1 MKQFLISLILLLT
14 TFAAHA
20 ADDYIESFNIVSDEY
35 NNTVHGAGVIRQI
48 NGGTVVIPEF
58 DESCPEELK
67 GPFSHACKILEEY
80 LYPSLPLR
88 VKVSCGRL
96 TGSSANSISKV
107 KSPTRDNFGNNL
119 SCNNSPMTLIKGVIV
134 ADLGHDQDVTYLS
147 SVPNIEFLTAN
158 PDIEITYNE
167 SKLSEMSF
175 SLDAVTDA
183 KYDFISVA
191 LRDLLIG
198 FGFSSG
204 FRYDP
209 VSKELNNPKRDMIP
223 FESCISQALG
233 GINITPAERL
243 ARATQGELKIKSINK
258 SLNLYAPEQWK
269 NGQSLN
275 YFIPQDDCLL
285 SQILSYNFC
294 KGMSFRTIS
303 DAYDEFVF
311 HDILGWNAN
320 FTTGS
325 GASSSANGSTSL
337 LMPYNGSLDLESTEY
352 GQTIQ
357 SNLNVNST
365 RQRSASSTNT
375 EVEEYAKQFHPFY
388 VEDYEYPI
396 DTEGI
401 SICLLKKDGTWD
413 LVYYYEPYPIPP
425 GEAYNMADWVL
436 HCDNEEYARTID
448 GYLRARLTIRRISVG
463 TGDIITIR
471 YKSTF
476 FVVDYLPQKVGLAYN
491 FTDSTDVNPTSMAR
505 IIDRN
510 DIPVRLYFS
519 DIEGLD
525 RIVLERLREGSR
537 VPSKI
542 NVTDFRKGYFDT
554 TIDKNTTFTAVGY
567 NKNGS
572 SRSLPLK
579 ITYPT
584 PTATATKDLSFR
596 ITDDK
601 ILIDG
606 AEDYNIAKSDIIP
619 LDAISSPRLNCEMI
633 DGAIDIVDLSNG
645 FYVLN
650 LYDGTG
656 EMIGQY
662 KFKK

>member
-1 MKQFLISLILLLT
+1 MKKFVVLLLSLLSVSG
-14 TFAAHA
+14 AKAE
-20 ADDYIESFNIVSDEY
+20 DYIESYNIVSDEY
-35 NNTVHGAGVIRQI
+35 DNSVHGAGVIRQI
-48 NGGTVVIPEF
+48 NGGTVIIPEF
-58 DESCPEELK
+58 DESCPEDIK
-67 GPFSHACKILEEY
+67 GPFRHACKILEEY
-80 LYPSLPLR
+80 LYPSLPLC

-107 KSPTRDNFGNNL
+107 RSKAKDNFGQNMN
-119 SCNNSPMTLIKGVIV
+119 CQNSPMTLIKGIIV
-134 ADLGHDQDVTYLS
+134 AELGHDQDITYLS
-147 SVPNIEFLTAN
+147 SVPDIDFLMGT
-158 PDIEITYNE
+158 PDIEITYND

-175 SLDAVTDA
+175 SFDAVTDA

-198 FGFSSG
+198 FGVTSNFL
-204 FRYDP
+204 YNP
-209 VSKELNNPKRDMIP
+209 VTKGLDNPAQEMIP

-233 GINITPAERL
+233 GVNITPAERL
-243 ARATQGELKIKSINK
+243 ARATQGELKIKSVNK

-303 DAYDEFVF
+303 DKYDDFVF

-325 GASSSANGSTSL
+325 GSSSSANGSTSL
-337 LMPYNGSLDLESTEY
+337 LMPYNGSIDLESTEY
-352 GQTIQ
+352 GQTMQ
-357 SNLNVNST
+357 SNLDVNSI
-365 RQRSASSTNT
+365 RQRSARSANT
-375 EVEEYAKQFHPFY
+375 EVEEYAKLFHPFY
-388 VEDYEYPI
+388 AADNEYGI

-413 LVYYYEPYPIPP
+413 LVFYSGIYPLGEP
-425 GEAYNMADWVL
+425 YNMADWTL
-436 HCDNEEYARTID
+436 HCNDSEYARTID
-448 GYLRARLTIRRISVG
+448 GYLRARLTVRRFSAGISGIVS
-463 TGDIITIR
+463 IR

-476 FVVDYLPQKVGLAYN
+476 FVVDYLPQKASLAYK
-491 FTDSTDVNPTSMAR
+491 FTGTIATNPTGAR
-505 IIDRN
+505 IIGGDEK
-510 DIPVRLYFS
+510 PVRLYFS

-525 RIVLERLREGSR
+525 RIVLERLREGNR
-537 VPSKI
+537 VPSII

-554 TIDKNTTFTAVGY
+554 TIDKNTTFTVVGY
-567 NKNGS
+567 NKNGT

-584 PTATATKDLSFR
+584 AAATATKNLSFR
-596 ITDDK
+596 ITGNT
-601 ILIDG
+601 I
-606 AEDYNIAKSDIIP
+606 
-619 LDAISSPRLNCEMI
+619 MI
-633 DGAIDIVDLSNG
+633 DGVEDNNIARCEISPLSTTGISRLDYEILDNAIDISNLNNG
-645 FYVLN
+645 FYILN
-650 LYDGTG
+650 LYD
-656 EMIGQY
+656 EANVLIDRF